1 MKKVALIAVPILSL
15 LGVGAASLYVSD
27 SPQSKKAQSQHDT
40 TIDLSSQKDFFE
52 FSLSSLGEHSLEE
65 IQENIEESISQQNS
79 LGIDVELFQTYLAY
93 KRALSKLEPLED
105 TTLSLSQLQRLNE
118 AILNLQL
125 EYFNDQQISQL
136 FDEENRLRQL
146 AIEKLVIKTYEQDSD
161 YQQLLLNQALSEQPE
176 YIQQSERNNA
186 LTRQLDQTAL
196 LSSQDKYLA
205 RVELVGEEGAQRLQK
220 LDEQRAAFE
229 TVLTNYLEKR
239 ADILDDEFLDSE
251 QKQLEI
257 ANLRKQSFETT
268 QWRRIEALERFMT
281 ARTSCIN

>member
-27 SPQSKKAQSQHDT
+27 SPQSKMAQSQHDT
-40 TIDLSSQKDFFE
+40 AIDISSQKDFFE
-52 FSLSSLGEHSLEE
+52 YSLSGLGEHSLEE

-161 YQQLLLNQALSEQPE
+161 SQQLLLNQALSEQPE

-229 TVLTNYLEKR
+229 TELTNYLEKR

-268 QWRRIEALERFMT
+268 QWRRIEALERIHD
-281 ARTSCIN
+281 SQN

>member
-1 MKKVALIAVPILSL
+1 MKKVALIAVPILLL

-27 SPQSKKAQSQHDT
+27 SPQPKMAQSQHDT

-65 IQENIEESISQQNS
+65 IQENVEESISQQNS

-105 TTLSLSQLQRLNE
+105 TTLSLNQLQRLNE

-161 YQQLLLNQALSEQPE
+161 SQQLLLNQALSEQPE

-220 LDEQRAAFE
+220 LDEQRATFE
-229 TVLTNYLEKR
+229 IELTNYLEKR
-239 ADILDDEFLDSE
+239 ADILDDEFLGRE

-268 QWRRIEALERFMT
+268 QWRRIEALERIHD
-281 ARTSCIN
+281 SQN

>member
-1 MKKVALIAVPILSL
+1 MKKVALIAVPILLL

-27 SPQSKKAQSQHDT
+27 SPQPKMAQSQHDT

-52 FSLSSLGEHSLEE
+52 YSLSGLGEHSLEE
-65 IQENIEESISQQNS
+65 IQENVEESISQQNS

-105 TTLSLSQLQRLNE
+105 TTLSLNQLQRLNE

-161 YQQLLLNQALSEQPE
+161 SQQLLLNQALSEQPE

-220 LDEQRAAFE
+220 LDEQRATFE
-229 TVLTNYLEKR
+229 IELTNYLEKR
-239 ADILDDEFLDSE
+239 ADILDDEFLGRE

-268 QWRRIEALERFMT
+268 QWRRIEALERIHD
-281 ARTSCIN
+281 SQN

>member
-27 SPQSKKAQSQHDT
+27 SPQSKMAQSQHDT

-52 FSLSSLGEHSLEE
+52 YSLSGLGEHSLEE

-79 LGIDVELFQTYLAY
+79 LGIDVELFQSYLAY

-105 TTLSLSQLQRLNE
+105 TTLSLNQLQLLNE

-161 YQQLLLNQALSEQPE
+161 SQQLLLKQALSEQPE

-220 LDEQRAAFE
+220 LDEQRATFE
-229 TVLTNYLEKR
+229 TELTNYLEKR
-239 ADILDDEFLDSE
+239 ADILDDEFLGRE

-268 QWRRIEALERFMT
+268 QWRRIEALERIHD
-281 ARTSCIN
+281 SQN

>member
-1 MKKVALIAVPILSL
+1 MKKVALIAVPIRLL

-27 SPQSKKAQSQHDT
+27 SPQSKMAQSQHDT

-52 FSLSSLGEHSLEE
+52 YSLSGLGEYSLEE

-105 TTLSLSQLQRLNE
+105 TTLSLNQLQRLNE

-125 EYFNDQQISQL
+125 EYFNDQHISQL

-161 YQQLLLNQALSEQPE
+161 SQQLLLNQALSEQPE

-229 TVLTNYLEKR
+229 TELTNYLEKR

-268 QWRRIEALERFMT
+268 QWRRIEALERIHD
-281 ARTSCIN
+281 SQN

>member
-27 SPQSKKAQSQHDT
+27 SPQPKMAQSQHDT

-52 FSLSSLGEHSLEE
+52 YSLSGLGEHSLEE

-161 YQQLLLNQALSEQPE
+161 SQQLLLNQALSEQPE
-176 YIQQSERNNA
+176 YIQKSERNNA
-186 LTRQLDQTAL
+186 LTRQLDQT
-196 LSSQDKYLA
+196 D
-205 RVELVGEEGAQRLQK
+205 
-220 LDEQRAAFE
+220 
-229 TVLTNYLEKR
+229 
-239 ADILDDEFLDSE
+239 
-251 QKQLEI
+251 
-257 ANLRKQSFETT
+257 RKSVV
-268 QWRRIEALERFMT
+268 
-281 ARTSCIN
+281 

>member
-27 SPQSKKAQSQHDT
+27 SPQSKMAQSQHDT
-40 TIDLSSQKDFFE
+40 AIDLSSQKDFFE

-93 KRALSKLEPLED
+93 KRALSKLELLED
-105 TTLSLSQLQRLNE
+105 TTLSLNQLQRLNE

-161 YQQLLLNQALSEQPE
+161 SQQLLLNQALSEQPE

-186 LTRQLDQTAL
+186 LTRQLDQTEL

-205 RVELVGEEGAQRLQK
+205 RAELVGEEGAQRLQK

-229 TVLTNYLEKR
+229 TELTNYLEKR
-239 ADILDDEFLDSE
+239 ADILDDEFLGRE
-251 QKQLEI
+251 EKQLEI

-268 QWRRIEALERFMT
+268 QWRRIEALERIHD
-281 ARTSCIN
+281 SQN

>member
-1 MKKVALIAVPILSL
+1 M
-15 LGVGAASLYVSD
+15 
-27 SPQSKKAQSQHDT
+27 
-40 TIDLSSQKDFFE
+40 
-52 FSLSSLGEHSLEE
+52 SSLGEHSLEE
-65 IQENIEESISQQNS
+65 IQESIEESISQQNS

-161 YQQLLLNQALSEQPE
+161 SQQLLLNQALSEQPE

-186 LTRQLDQTAL
+186 LTRQLDQTTL

-220 LDEQRAAFE
+220 LDEQRATFE
-229 TVLTNYLEKR
+229 IELTNYLEKR
-239 ADILDDEFLDSE
+239 ADILDDEFLGRE

-268 QWRRIEALERFMT
+268 QWRRIEALERIHD
-281 ARTSCIN
+281 SQN

>member
-27 SPQSKKAQSQHDT
+27 SPQSKMTQSQHDT

-52 FSLSSLGEHSLEE
+52 YSLSGLGEHSLEE
-65 IQENIEESISQQNS
+65 IQENVEESISQQNS

-93 KRALSKLEPLED
+93 KRALSKLELLED
-105 TTLSLSQLQRLNE
+105 TTLSLNQLQRLNE

-125 EYFNDQQISQL
+125 EYFNDQHISQL

-161 YQQLLLNQALSEQPE
+161 SQQLLLNQALSEQPE

-205 RVELVGEEGAQRLQK
+205 RVELVGEEGAQRLQT
-220 LDEQRAAFE
+220 LDEQRATFE
-229 TVLTNYLEKR
+229 TELTNYLEKR
-239 ADILDDEFLDSE
+239 ADILDDEFLGRE

-268 QWRRIEALERFMT
+268 QWRRIEALERIHD
-281 ARTSCIN
+281 SQN

>member
-27 SPQSKKAQSQHDT
+27 SPQSKMAQSQHDT
-40 TIDLSSQKDFFE
+40 AIDLSSQKDFFE
-52 FSLSSLGEHSLEE
+52 YSLSGLGEHSLEE

-161 YQQLLLNQALSEQPE
+161 SQQLLLNQALSEQPE

-220 LDEQRAAFE
+220 LDEQRATFE
-229 TVLTNYLEKR
+229 IELTNYLEKR
-239 ADILDDEFLDSE
+239 ADILDDEFLGRE

-268 QWRRIEALERFMT
+268 QWRRIEALERIHD
-281 ARTSCIN
+281 SQN

>member
-27 SPQSKKAQSQHDT
+27 SPQSKMAQSQHDT

-52 FSLSSLGEHSLEE
+52 YSLSGLGEHSLEE

-79 LGIDVELFQTYLAY
+79 LGIDVELFQSYLAY

-105 TTLSLSQLQRLNE
+105 TTLSLNQLQRLNE

-161 YQQLLLNQALSEQPE
+161 SQQLLLNQALSEQPE
-176 YIQQSERNNA
+176 YIKQSERNNA

-205 RVELVGEEGAQRLQK
+205 RVELVGEEGAQRLQT
-220 LDEQRAAFE
+220 LDEQRATFE
-229 TVLTNYLEKR
+229 TELTNYLEKR
-239 ADILDDEFLDSE
+239 ADILNDE
-251 QKQLEI
+251 
-257 ANLRKQSFETT
+257 
-268 QWRRIEALERFMT
+268 
-281 ARTSCIN
+281 

>member
-27 SPQSKKAQSQHDT
+27 SPQSKMAQSQHDT

-93 KRALSKLEPLED
+93 KRALSKLELLED
-105 TTLSLSQLQRLNE
+105 TTLSLNQLQRLNE

-161 YQQLLLNQALSEQPE
+161 SQQLLLNQALSEQPE

-186 LTRQLDQTAL
+186 LTRQLDQTEL

-229 TVLTNYLEKR
+229 TELTNYLEKR
-239 ADILDDEFLDSE
+239 ADILDDEFLGRE

-268 QWRRIEALERFMT
+268 QWRRIEALERIHD
-281 ARTSCIN
+281 SQN

>member
-27 SPQSKKAQSQHDT
+27 SPQSKMTQSQHDT

-52 FSLSSLGEHSLEE
+52 YSLSGLGEHSLEE
-65 IQENIEESISQQNS
+65 IQENVEESISQQNS

-93 KRALSKLEPLED
+93 KRALSKLELLED
-105 TTLSLSQLQRLNE
+105 TTLSLNQLQRLNE

-125 EYFNDQQISQL
+125 EYFNDQHISQL

-161 YQQLLLNQALSEQPE
+161 SQQLLLNQALSEQPE

-186 LTRQLDQTAL
+186 LTRQLDQTEL

-220 LDEQRAAFE
+220 LDEQRATFE
-229 TVLTNYLEKR
+229 IELTNYLEKR
-239 ADILDDEFLDSE
+239 ADILDDEFLGRE

-268 QWRRIEALERFMT
+268 QWRRIEALERIHD
-281 ARTSCIN
+281 SQN

>member
-1 MKKVALIAVPILSL
+1 MKKVALIAMPILSL
-15 LGVGAASLYVSD
+15 LGVGAASIYVSD
-27 SPQSKKAQSQHDT
+27 SPQSKMAQSQHDT
-40 TIDLSSQKDFFE
+40 AIDLSSQKDFFE
-52 FSLSSLGEHSLEE
+52 YSLSGLGEHSLEE

-105 TTLSLSQLQRLNE
+105 TTLSLNQLQRLNE

-161 YQQLLLNQALSEQPE
+161 SQQLLLNQALSEQPE

-220 LDEQRAAFE
+220 LDEQRATFE
-229 TVLTNYLEKR
+229 IELTNYLEKR
-239 ADILDDEFLDSE
+239 ADILDDEFLGRE

-268 QWRRIEALERFMT
+268 QWRRIEALERIHD
-281 ARTSCIN
+281 SQN

>member
-27 SPQSKKAQSQHDT
+27 SPQSKMAQSQHDT
-40 TIDLSSQKDFFE
+40 AIDLSSQKDFFE

-93 KRALSKLEPLED
+93 KRALSKLELLED
-105 TTLSLSQLQRLNE
+105 TTLSLNQLQRLNE

-161 YQQLLLNQALSEQPE
+161 SQQLLLNQALSEQPE

-186 LTRQLDQTAL
+186 LTRQLDQTEL

-205 RVELVGEEGAQRLQK
+205 RVELVGEEGAQRLQT
-220 LDEQRAAFE
+220 LDEQRAMFE
-229 TVLTNYLEKR
+229 TELTNYLEKR
-239 ADILDDEFLDSE
+239 ADILDDEFLGRE
-251 QKQLEI
+251 EKQLEI

-268 QWRRIEALERFMT
+268 QWRRIEALERIHD
-281 ARTSCIN
+281 SQN

>member
-1 MKKVALIAVPILSL
+1 MKKVALIAVPVLSL

-27 SPQSKKAQSQHDT
+27 SPQSKMAQSQHDT
-40 TIDLSSQKDFFE
+40 AIDLSSQKDFFE
-52 FSLSSLGEHSLEE
+52 YSLSGLGEHSLEE

-105 TTLSLSQLQRLNE
+105 TTLSLNQLQRLNE

-146 AIEKLVIKTYEQDSD
+146 AIEKLAIKTYEQDSD
-161 YQQLLLNQALSEQPE
+161 SQQLLLNQALSEQPE

-205 RVELVGEEGAQRLQK
+205 RVELVGEEGAQRLQT
-220 LDEQRAAFE
+220 LDEQRATFE
-229 TVLTNYLEKR
+229 TELTNYLEKR
-239 ADILDDEFLDSE
+239 ADILNDEFLDSE

-268 QWRRIEALERFMT
+268 QWRRIEALERIHD
-281 ARTSCIN
+281 SQN

>member
-27 SPQSKKAQSQHDT
+27 SPQSKMAQSQHDT
-40 TIDLSSQKDFFE
+40 AIDFSSQKDFFE
-52 FSLSSLGEHSLEE
+52 YSLSGLGEHSLEE

-161 YQQLLLNQALSEQPE
+161 SQQLLLNQALSEQPE

-220 LDEQRAAFE
+220 LDEQRATFE
-229 TVLTNYLEKR
+229 TELTNYLEKR
-239 ADILDDEFLDSE
+239 ADILDDEFLGRE

-268 QWRRIEALERFMT
+268 QWRRIEALER
-281 ARTSCIN
+281 IHDNQN

>member
-1 MKKVALIAVPILSL
+1 MTKVALIAVSILLL

-27 SPQSKKAQSQHDT
+27 SPQSKMAQSQHDT

-79 LGIDVELFQTYLAY
+79 LGIDIELFQTYLAY

-161 YQQLLLNQALSEQPE
+161 SQQLLLNQALSEQPE

-186 LTRQLDQTAL
+186 LTRQLDQTEL

-220 LDEQRAAFE
+220 LDEQRATFE
-229 TVLTNYLEKR
+229 TELTNYLEKR
-239 ADILDDEFLDSE
+239 ADILDDEILDSE
-251 QKQLEI
+251 EKQLEI

-268 QWRRIEALERFMT
+268 QWRRIEALERIHD
-281 ARTSCIN
+281 SQN

>member
-27 SPQSKKAQSQHDT
+27 SPQSKMAQSQHDT
-40 TIDLSSQKDFFE
+40 AIDISSQKDFFE
-52 FSLSSLGEHSLEE
+52 YSLSGLGEHSLEE

-161 YQQLLLNQALSEQPE
+161 SQQLLLNQALSEQPE

-220 LDEQRAAFE
+220 LDEQRATFE
-229 TVLTNYLEKR
+229 TELTNYLEKR
-239 ADILDDEFLDSE
+239 ADILDDEFLGRE

-268 QWRRIEALERFMT
+268 LWRRIEALERIHD
-281 ARTSCIN
+281 SQN

>member
-27 SPQSKKAQSQHDT
+27 SPQSKISQSQHDT

-52 FSLSSLGEHSLEE
+52 YSLSGLGEHSLEE
-65 IQENIEESISQQNS
+65 IQENVEESISQQNS

-93 KRALSKLEPLED
+93 KRALSKLELLED
-105 TTLSLSQLQRLNE
+105 TTLSLNQLQRLNE

-125 EYFNDQQISQL
+125 EYFNDQHISQL

-146 AIEKLVIKTYEQDSD
+146 AIEKLAIKTYEQDSD
-161 YQQLLLNQALSEQPE
+161 SQQLLLNQALSEQPE

-186 LTRQLDQTAL
+186 LTRQLDQTTL

-220 LDEQRAAFE
+220 LDEQRATFE
-229 TVLTNYLEKR
+229 IELTNYLEKR
-239 ADILDDEFLDSE
+239 ADILDDEFLGRE

-268 QWRRIEALERFMT
+268 QWRRIEALERIHD
-281 ARTSCIN
+281 SQN

>member
-27 SPQSKKAQSQHDT
+27 SPQSKMAQSQHDT
-40 TIDLSSQKDFFE
+40 AIDLSSQKDFFE
-52 FSLSSLGEHSLEE
+52 YSLSGLGEHSLEE
-65 IQENIEESISQQNS
+65 IQENVEESISQQNS
-79 LGIDVELFQTYLAY
+79 LGIDIELFQTYLAY
-93 KRALSKLEPLED
+93 KRALSKLELLED
-105 TTLSLSQLQRLNE
+105 TTLSLNQLQRLNE

-161 YQQLLLNQALSEQPE
+161 SQQLLLNQALSEQPE
-176 YIQQSERNNA
+176 FIQQSERNNA
-186 LTRQLDQTAL
+186 LAMQLDQTAL

-229 TVLTNYLEKR
+229 TELTNYLEKR
-239 ADILDDEFLDSE
+239 ADILDDEFLGRE

-268 QWRRIEALERFMT
+268 QWRRIEALERIHD
-281 ARTSCIN
+281 SQN

>member
-15 LGVGAASLYVSD
+15 LGVGVASLYVSD
-27 SPQSKKAQSQHDT
+27 SPQSKMAQSQHDT

-52 FSLSSLGEHSLEE
+52 YSLSGLGEHSLEE
-65 IQENIEESISQQNS
+65 IQENVEESISQQNS
-79 LGIDVELFQTYLAY
+79 LGIDVELFQSYLAY

-105 TTLSLSQLQRLNE
+105 TTLSLNQLQRLNE

-205 RVELVGEEGAQRLQK
+205 RVELVGEEGAQRMQT
-220 LDEQRAAFE
+220 LDEQRAMFE
-229 TVLTNYLEKR
+229 TELTNYLKKR
-239 ADILDDEFLDSE
+239 ADILDDEFLGRE
-251 QKQLEI
+251 EKQLEI

-268 QWRRIEALERFMT
+268 QWRRIEALERIHD
-281 ARTSCIN
+281 SQN

>member
-27 SPQSKKAQSQHDT
+27 SPQSKMAQSQHDT
-40 TIDLSSQKDFFE
+40 AIDLSSQKDFFE

-65 IQENIEESISQQNS
+65 IQENVEESISQQNS

-93 KRALSKLEPLED
+93 KRALSKLELLED
-105 TTLSLSQLQRLNE
+105 TTLSLNQLQRLNE

-125 EYFNDQQISQL
+125 EYFNDQHISQL

-146 AIEKLVIKTYEQDSD
+146 AIEKLAIKTYEPDSD
-161 YQQLLLNQALSEQPE
+161 SQQLLLNQALSEQPE

-186 LTRQLDQTAL
+186 LTRQLDQTEL

-220 LDEQRAAFE
+220 LDEQRSAFE
-229 TVLTNYLEKR
+229 TELTNYLEKR
-239 ADILDDEFLDSE
+239 ADILDDEFLGHE

-268 QWRRIEALERFMT
+268 QWRRIEALERIHD
-281 ARTSCIN
+281 SQN

>member
-15 LGVGAASLYVSD
+15 LGVGVASLYVSD
-27 SPQSKKAQSQHDT
+27 SPQSKMAQSQHDT

-52 FSLSSLGEHSLEE
+52 YSLSGLGEHSLEE
-65 IQENIEESISQQNS
+65 IQENVEESISQQNS
-79 LGIDVELFQTYLAY
+79 LGIDIELFQTYLAY
-93 KRALSKLEPLED
+93 KRALSKLELLED
-105 TTLSLSQLQRLNE
+105 TTLSLNQLQRLNE

-161 YQQLLLNQALSEQPE
+161 SQQLLLNQALSEQPE

-186 LTRQLDQTAL
+186 LTRQLDQTTL

-205 RVELVGEEGAQRLQK
+205 RVELVGEEGAQRLQT
-220 LDEQRAAFE
+220 LDEQRATFE
-229 TVLTNYLEKR
+229 IELTNYLEKR
-239 ADILDDEFLDSE
+239 ADILDDEFLGRE

-268 QWRRIEALERFMT
+268 QWRRIEALERIHD
-281 ARTSCIN
+281 SQN

>member
-27 SPQSKKAQSQHDT
+27 SPQSKMAQSQHDT

-52 FSLSSLGEHSLEE
+52 YSLSGLGEHSLEE
-65 IQENIEESISQQNS
+65 IQENVEESISQQNS
-79 LGIDVELFQTYLAY
+79 LGIDIELFQTYLAY
-93 KRALSKLEPLED
+93 KRSLSKLEPLED
-105 TTLSLSQLQRLNE
+105 TTLSLNQLQRLNE

-239 ADILDDEFLDSE
+239 ANILDDEFLDSE

-268 QWRRIEALERFMT
+268 QWRRIEALERFHD
-281 ARTSCIN
+281 SQN

>member
-27 SPQSKKAQSQHDT
+27 SPQSKMAQSQHDT
-40 TIDLSSQKDFFE
+40 AIDLSSQKDFFE

-93 KRALSKLEPLED
+93 KRALSKLELLED
-105 TTLSLSQLQRLNE
+105 TTLSLNQLQRLNE

-161 YQQLLLNQALSEQPE
+161 SQQLLLNQALSEQPE

-186 LTRQLDQTAL
+186 LTRQLDQTEL

-220 LDEQRAAFE
+220 LDEQRATFE
-229 TVLTNYLEKR
+229 TELTNYLEKR
-239 ADILDDEFLDSE
+239 ADILDDEFLGRE

-268 QWRRIEALERFMT
+268 QWRRIEALERIHD
-281 ARTSCIN
+281 SQN

>member
-15 LGVGAASLYVSD
+15 LGVGVASLYVSD
-27 SPQSKKAQSQHDT
+27 SPQSKMAQSQHDT
-40 TIDLSSQKDFFE
+40 AIDLSSQKDFFE
-52 FSLSSLGEHSLEE
+52 YSLSGLGEHSLEE
-65 IQENIEESISQQNS
+65 IQENVEESISQQNS
-79 LGIDVELFQTYLAY
+79 LGIDVELFQSYLAY

-105 TTLSLSQLQRLNE
+105 TALSLNQLQRLNE

-161 YQQLLLNQALSEQPE
+161 SQQLLLNQALSEQPE

-220 LDEQRAAFE
+220 LDEQRATFE
-229 TVLTNYLEKR
+229 TELTNYLEKR
-239 ADILDDEFLDSE
+239 ADILDDEFLGHE

-268 QWRRIEALERFMT
+268 QWRRIEALERIHD
-281 ARTSCIN
+281 SQN

>member
-27 SPQSKKAQSQHDT
+27 SPQSKMAQSQHDT

-52 FSLSSLGEHSLEE
+52 YSLSGLGEHSLEE

-93 KRALSKLEPLED
+93 KRALSKLELLED
-105 TTLSLSQLQRLNE
+105 TTLSLNQLQRLNE

-125 EYFNDQQISQL
+125 EYFNDQHISQL

-146 AIEKLVIKTYEQDSD
+146 AIEKLAIKTYEQDSD
-161 YQQLLLNQALSEQPE
+161 SQQLLLNQALSEQPE

-205 RVELVGEEGAQRLQK
+205 RVELVGEEGAQRLQT
-220 LDEQRAAFE
+220 LDEQRAMFE
-229 TVLTNYLEKR
+229 TELTNYLEKR
-239 ADILDDEFLDSE
+239 ADILDDEFLGRED
-251 QKQLEI
+251 KQLEI

-268 QWRRIEALERFMT
+268 QWRRIEALERIHD
-281 ARTSCIN
+281 SQN

>member
-27 SPQSKKAQSQHDT
+27 SPQSKMAQSQHDT

-52 FSLSSLGEHSLEE
+52 YSLSGLGEHSLEE

-79 LGIDVELFQTYLAY
+79 LGIDVELFQSYLAY

-105 TTLSLSQLQRLNE
+105 TTLSLNQLQRLNE

-161 YQQLLLNQALSEQPE
+161 SQQLLLNQALSEQPE

-186 LTRQLDQTAL
+186 LARQLDQTAL
-196 LSSQDKYLA
+196 LSSQDKHLA
-205 RVELVGEEGAQRLQK
+205 RAELVGEEGAQRLQT
-220 LDEQRAAFE
+220 LDEQRAMFE
-229 TVLTNYLEKR
+229 TELTNYLEKR
-239 ADILDDEFLDSE
+239 ADILDDEFLGRE
-251 QKQLEI
+251 EKQLEI

-268 QWRRIEALERFMT
+268 QWRRIEALERIHD
-281 ARTSCIN
+281 SQN

>member
-27 SPQSKKAQSQHDT
+27 SPQSKMAQSQHDT
-40 TIDLSSQKDFFE
+40 AIDLSSQKDFFE
-52 FSLSSLGEHSLEE
+52 YSLSGLGEHSLEE

-79 LGIDVELFQTYLAY
+79 LGIDVELFQSYLAY

-105 TTLSLSQLQRLNE
+105 TTLSLNQLQRLNE

-161 YQQLLLNQALSEQPE
+161 SQQLLLNQALSEQPE

-229 TVLTNYLEKR
+229 TELTNYLEKR

-268 QWRRIEALERFMT
+268 QWRRIEALERIHD
-281 ARTSCIN
+281 SQN

>member
-1 MKKVALIAVPILSL
+1 MKKVALIAVPILLL

-27 SPQSKKAQSQHDT
+27 SPQSKMAQSQHDT
-40 TIDLSSQKDFFE
+40 AIDLSSQKDFFE

-65 IQENIEESISQQNS
+65 IQENVEESISQQNS

-105 TTLSLSQLQRLNE
+105 TTLSLNQLQRLNE

-161 YQQLLLNQALSEQPE
+161 SQQLLLNQALSEQPE

-186 LTRQLDQTAL
+186 LARQLDQTAL

-205 RVELVGEEGAQRLQK
+205 RVELVGEEGAQRLQT

-229 TVLTNYLEKR
+229 TELTNYLEKR
-239 ADILDDEFLDSE
+239 ADILDDEFLGRK

-268 QWRRIEALERFMT
+268 QWRRIEALERIHD
-281 ARTSCIN
+281 SQN

>member
-27 SPQSKKAQSQHDT
+27 SPQSKMAQSQHDT

-52 FSLSSLGEHSLEE
+52 YSLSGLGEHSLEE

-105 TTLSLSQLQRLNE
+105 TTLSLNQLQRLNE

-161 YQQLLLNQALSEQPE
+161 SQQLLLNQALSEQPE

-196 LSSQDKYLA
+196 LISQDKYLA

-220 LDEQRAAFE
+220 LDEQRATFE
-229 TVLTNYLEKR
+229 IELTNYLEKR
-239 ADILDDEFLDSE
+239 ADILDDEFLGRE

-268 QWRRIEALERFMT
+268 QWRRIEALERIHD
-281 ARTSCIN
+281 SQN

>member
-27 SPQSKKAQSQHDT
+27 SPQSKMAQSQHDT
-40 TIDLSSQKDFFE
+40 AIDLSSQKDFFE
-52 FSLSSLGEHSLEE
+52 YSLSGLGEHSLEE

-79 LGIDVELFQTYLAY
+79 LGIDVELFQSYLAY

-105 TTLSLSQLQRLNE
+105 TTLSLNQLQRLNE

-161 YQQLLLNQALSEQPE
+161 SQQLLLNQALSEQPE
-176 YIQQSERNNA
+176 YIQQSERNND

-229 TVLTNYLEKR
+229 TELTNYLEKR

-268 QWRRIEALERFMT
+268 QWRRIEALERIHD
-281 ARTSCIN
+281 SQN

>member
-27 SPQSKKAQSQHDT
+27 SPQSKMAQSQHDT

-52 FSLSSLGEHSLEE
+52 YSLSGLGEHSLEE
-65 IQENIEESISQQNS
+65 IQENVEESISQQNS

-93 KRALSKLEPLED
+93 KRALSKLELLED
-105 TTLSLSQLQRLNE
+105 TTLSLNQLQRLNE

-125 EYFNDQQISQL
+125 EYFNDQHISQL

-161 YQQLLLNQALSEQPE
+161 SQQLLLNQALSEQPE

-186 LTRQLDQTAL
+186 LTRQLDQTEL

-229 TVLTNYLEKR
+229 TELTNYLEKR
-239 ADILDDEFLDSE
+239 ADILDDEFLGRE

-268 QWRRIEALERFMT
+268 QWRRIEALERIHD
-281 ARTSCIN
+281 SQN

>member
-27 SPQSKKAQSQHDT
+27 SPQSKMAQSQHDT
-40 TIDLSSQKDFFE
+40 AIDLSSQKDFFE

-65 IQENIEESISQQNS
+65 IQENVEESISQQNS

-93 KRALSKLEPLED
+93 KRALSKLELLED
-105 TTLSLSQLQRLNE
+105 TTLSLNQLQRLNE

-161 YQQLLLNQALSEQPE
+161 SQQLLLNQALSEQPE

-220 LDEQRAAFE
+220 LDEQRATFE
-229 TVLTNYLEKR
+229 TELTNYLEKR
-239 ADILDDEFLDSE
+239 ADILDDEFLGRE

-268 QWRRIEALERFMT
+268 QWRRIEALERIHD
-281 ARTSCIN
+281 SQN